1 MIMIGFRGQG
11 RETLEKTEMS
21 SKTNGPIEAPAERMR
36 SYRQRQRRQWRSV
49 RIEIA
54 TTEID
59 ALVQRGYLDPKNR
72 DDLAAMGGG
81 AGLRSP

>member
-1 MIMIGFRGQG
+1 MN
-11 RETLEKTEMS
+11 
-21 SKTNGPIEAPAERMR
+21 SKAAEPPVRSPSTAAERMR

-72 DDLAAMGGG
+72 DDLAAIGEAATAFISDALFGI
-81 AGLRSP
+81 